1 MESPEKVYLIDTN
14 AILRYLLDDH
24 ETYSP
29 KAKTFMLQVS
39 QGKKKVEI
47 PAVVAVEC
55 IYVLEKYYA
64 VPRNE
69 IVESISAILN
79 FSGVVNTD
87 RSEILEALLKF
98 KTSNT
103 DIVDCILAAQSSP
116 EKPVVSFDKD
126 LEKLNAVSEKL

>member
-1 MESPEKVYLIDTN
+1 
-14 AILRYLLDDH
+14 
-24 ETYSP
+24 
-29 KAKTFMLQVS
+29 MLQVS

-116 EKPVVSFDKD
+116 DNPVISLDKD
-126 LEKLNAVSEKL
+126 VEKLKAVTEAL